1 MLNLLKL
8 NNLKKNMML
17 KNFSTIIPVLAVII
31 LFSACNQKETASTIV
46 IKNNVDS
53 VSYAIGMDIGKSL
66 QKNEFGDINADAL
79 AKGLSESYSENESMM
94 SHEEATAYI
103 NNYIQKK
110 QQAVANENL
119 KKGEEFLEV
128 NKEKEGVITTE
139 SGLQYKILEEGNGPI
154 PAKEDRVSVYYKGTR
169 LDGTEFDSTKE
180 GKPVEFA
187 VTGVI
192 RGWTEALQLMPVG
205 SKWELYIHPKLAY
218 GAQDRGTI
226 KANDV
231 LIFEIE
237 LLDIVKK

>member
-1 MLNLLKL
+1 
-8 NNLKKNMML
+8 ML
-17 KNFSTIIPVLAVII
+17 KNLIGFIPAFTVII
-31 LFSACNQKETASTIV
+31 LLSACNQQKTASTVV
-46 IKNNVDS
+46 INNQVDS

-79 AKGLSESYSENESMM
+79 AKGLSDSYSENEGMM
-94 SHEEATAYI
+94 SHEDATAYI
-103 NNYIQKK
+103 NGYIQKK
-110 QQAVANENL
+110 QQKVANENL
-119 KKGEEFLEV
+119 KKGEEFLAE

-139 SGLQYKILEEGNGPI
+139 SGLQYKILKEGNGPI
-154 PAKEDRVSVYYKGTR
+154 PTKEDRVSVYYKGTR

-205 SKWELYIHPKLAY
+205 SKWELYIHPNLAY

-237 LLDIVKK
+237 LLDIVNK